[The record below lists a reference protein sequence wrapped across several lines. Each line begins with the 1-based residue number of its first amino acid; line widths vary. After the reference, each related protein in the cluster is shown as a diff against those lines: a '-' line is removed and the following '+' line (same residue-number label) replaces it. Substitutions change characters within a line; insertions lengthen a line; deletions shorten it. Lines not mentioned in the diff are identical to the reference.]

1 MKKELAILVDGS
13 FYQKRM
19 YSLKNIEDP
28 KSAVDFFIE
37 YCYRHLVADRYEEY
51 SLYRIFYYDC
61 PPSVK
66 EVYHPLTK
74 KVVKLKESDQYKWMS
89 EFLKELKTRR
99 KVALRLGRLS
109 DNDVVYNLRP
119 DITKKLL
126 RGAISVEDIK
136 ESDLYLSI
144 GQKGVDMKLGVDIA
158 SLSYKKQ
165 VQKIVLIAG
174 DSDFVPAAKLARREG
189 IDFVL
194 DPLWNG
200 INEDLH
206 EHIDGLKSCI
216 SKNGE
221 K

>member
-19 YSLKNIEDP
+19 YSLKNMKDP
-28 KSAVDFFIE
+28 KSAVDFFIK

-126 RGAISVEDIK
+126 RGAISVKDIQ

-174 DSDFVPAAKLARREG
+174 DSDFVPAAKLDRREG

-216 SKNGE
+216 GKNGE